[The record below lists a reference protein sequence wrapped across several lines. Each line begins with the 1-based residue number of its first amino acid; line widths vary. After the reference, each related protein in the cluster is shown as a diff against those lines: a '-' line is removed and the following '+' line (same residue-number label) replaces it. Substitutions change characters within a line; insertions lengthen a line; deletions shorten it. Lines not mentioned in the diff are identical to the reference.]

1 MKTQIV
7 LGTFFGDEG
16 KGSTVQWLCKQAID
30 RGEKPIVVRFSG
42 GQQAGHRI
50 IANGIEHVCSS
61 FGSGV
66 LLGVP
71 TYLDRNVIIDPIC
84 MYEEYQQLV
93 AKGVTP
99 VIYINDNC
107 RITTPYDVNANVN
120 DSKVLGHGSCGM
132 GIYHTFKRCEFM
144 KQSEYWMYSLYG
156 CGITSP
162 SKCLGIA
169 RNYYKTEALPELDKR
184 FVEACEW
191 LRKTAKY
198 EPIISGAAFRH
209 YHVNAENV
217 TYIFEGSQG
226 LLLDMECGFMP
237 HCTPTKVGLNGVS
250 KTFLKEAEVFLVMRT
265 YLTRH
270 GNGYIPSRADMVR
283 EYFEIDEP
291 TNRDDGFQGVFKH
304 GLFEETMLRRVF
316 DRHHIDNWKNQ
327 YALTINGVV
336 THLDCQIEGCIP
348 FFDKQ
353 MEYVRYSEES
363 FLRELSTYFDNVYGS
378 YSPELSAEQFK
389 LFTSNY

>member
-1 MKTQIV
+1 MRTQIV
-7 LGTFFGDEG
+7 LGTFFGAEG

-50 IANGIEHVCSS
+50 ITNGIEHVCSS

-93 AKGVTP
+93 AKGITP

-144 KQSEYWMYSLYG
+144 KQSEYGIYSLYG
-156 CGITSP
+156 CGITNP

-191 LRKTAKY
+191 LSKTAKY

-209 YHVNAENV
+209 YNVNAKEV
-217 TYIFEGSQG
+217 TYIFEGSHFSTIDSLKYMKENPWVKG
-226 LLLDMECGFMP
+226 IEIFKISALAFMVSISLFLYFSISSRFSASS
-237 HCTPTKVGLNGVS
+237 KRLSSLFRSSIRGVS
-250 KTFLKEAEVFLVMRT
+250 
-265 YLTRH
+265 
-270 GNGYIPSRADMVR
+270 SS
-283 EYFEIDEP
+283 P
-291 TNRDDGFQGVFKH
+291 T
-304 GLFEETMLRRVF
+304 
-316 DRHHIDNWKNQ
+316 
-327 YALTINGVV
+327 
-336 THLDCQIEGCIP
+336 
-348 FFDKQ
+348 
-353 MEYVRYSEES
+353 S
-363 FLRELSTYFDNVYGS
+363 
-378 YSPELSAEQFK
+378 
-389 LFTSNY
+389 

>member
-30 RGEKPIVVRFSG
+30 RGEKPLVIRYSG
-42 GQQAGHRI
+42 GSQAGHRI
-50 IANGIEHVCSS
+50 VCKGIEHVCSS
-61 FGSGV
+61 FGSGT

-71 TYLDRNVIIDPIC
+71 TYLNENVMIDPISTKI
-84 MYEEYQQLV
+84 EFEQLQ
-93 AKGVTP
+93 KQGFTP
-99 VIYINDNC
+99 KLYASHFVKII
-107 RITTPYDVNANVN
+107 TPYDVVANQS
-120 DSKVLGHGSCGM
+120 DEKVLSHGSCGE
-132 GIYHTFKRCEFM
+132 GIFHTFNRGRNGYPLGLKYAI
-144 KQSEYWMYSLYG
+144 SEPVKALRYVSH
-156 CGITSP
+156 
-162 SKCLGIA
+162 
-169 RNYYKTEALPELDKR
+169 YYDFDINDTLNKKFIEAMEWLKT
-184 FVEACEW
+184 FVEMPD
-191 LRKTAKY
+191 
-198 EPIISGAAFRH
+198 EPIDCDIH
-209 YHVNAENV
+209 IY
-217 TYIFEGSQG
+217 EGSQG
-226 LLLDMECGFMP
+226 LLLDMDCGFMP
-237 HCTPTKVGLNGVS
+237 HCTPSRVGLNGIPEQD
-250 KTFLKEAEVFLVMRT
+250 LYDAEVFMVMRP

-270 GNGYIPSRADMVR
+270 GNGYRPSRADMVR

-336 THLDCQIEGCIP
+336 THLDCQIEDCIP

-363 FLRELSTYFDNVYGS
+363 FLRELSKYFDNVYGS